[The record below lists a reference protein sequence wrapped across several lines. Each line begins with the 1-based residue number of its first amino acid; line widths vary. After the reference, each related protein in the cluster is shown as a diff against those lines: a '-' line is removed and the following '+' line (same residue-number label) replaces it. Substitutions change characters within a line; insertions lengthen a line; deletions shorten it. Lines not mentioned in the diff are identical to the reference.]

1 MPAMTRTLTPDNRSP
16 DRESWN
22 WQDAL
27 LLILFLTGIAALV
40 TTAGEFKGAYDPQ
53 FKVSLEL
60 WNLPAY
66 TLQTLLRMLAGFL
79 LSLTFSISY
88 ASLAYYNRLAGMVLL
103 PLLDILQSI
112 PVLSF
117 LPAVMLTL
125 INLVPGSRIGIELAA
140 VLLIFTGMAWNLAFS
155 FYQSLTGVPRELR
168 EAALNY
174 RLSPW
179 QNFWMV
185 DLPAG
190 TIGLIWNSIMSVA
203 GGWFFLIAIES
214 FTLGSRNF
222 QLPGLGSFLA
232 TAASQQNYRALVVG
246 LGVLIGIIVLTDL
259 LIWRPL
265 IAWGDRF
272 KFELSESDGAELPV
286 VLELIRR
293 SALLRRLDETVIKP
307 LEEWFDRRFIR
318 PREEPATKPGHRRRW
333 AAPLLL
339 GLGALWLAYLL
350 PQVLHLLQGVSGSDW
365 ARILQGGLWTSLRVA
380 AALTLSLLWTIPVGV
395 AIGRSPELARVL
407 QPLVQIAASIPATAL
422 FPVLMIALASIGGG
436 LEIGSVLLMML
447 GTMWYLLFNIIA
459 GAQAIPS
466 EMVEAAEVFQ
476 LSRLQRWTTLILPA
490 LFPYLITGI
499 VTAVGG
505 AWNAS
510 IVSEYLHFHNR
521 VLATP
526 GLGSLIAEASEH
538 SQMSLLFAATMVM
551 ALIVVAT
558 NRLVWRRLYHL
569 AEERFRLL

>member
-1 MPAMTRTLTPDNRSP
+1 MTRPLTPDNASP
-16 DRESWN
+16 DRRSWS

-27 LLILFLTGIAALV
+27 LLVLFLSGIAALV
-40 TTAGEFKGAYDPQ
+40 STAGEFKGSYDPS
-53 FKVSLEL
+53 FRVSLEL
-60 WNLPAY
+60 WRLPDY
-66 TLQTLLRMLAGFL
+66 TLQTLLRMLAGFTL
-79 LSLTFSISY
+79 ALVFSISY
-88 ASLAYYNRLAGMVLL
+88 ASLAYYNRLAGLVLL

-140 VLLIFTGMAWNLAFS
+140 ILLIFTGMAWNLAFS
-155 FYQSLTGVPRELR
+155 FYQSLSGVPRELR

-179 QNFWMV
+179 QNFWLV

-232 TAASQQNYRALVVG
+232 TAAARSDYAALAVG
-246 LGVLIGIIVLTDL
+246 LTVLVGIIVVTDL
-259 LIWRPL
+259 LVWRPL

-272 KFELSESDGAELPV
+272 KFELSEATGENAPV
-286 VLELIRR
+286 VLEWLRR
-293 SALLRRLDETVIKP
+293 SALLRRLDETLVSP
-307 LEEWFDRRFIR
+307 VAEWFDRRLLR
-318 PREEPATKPGHRRRW
+318 PGNEQPAPARVQPRW
-333 AAPLLL
+333 ATPLLL
-339 GLGALWLAYLL
+339 GLVGLWLAALL
-350 PQVLHLLQGVSGSDW
+350 PQVLTLLRGVQPGDW
-365 ARILQGGLWTSLRVA
+365 LRILQGSLWTSLRVV
-380 AALTLSLLWTIPVGV
+380 AALSLSLLWTIPVGV
-395 AIGRSPELARVL
+395 AIGRSPQLARVL
-407 QPLVQIAASIPATAL
+407 QPLVQIAASVPATAI
-422 FPVLMIALASIGGG
+422 FPVLMIGLASVGGG
-436 LEIGSVLLMML
+436 LQIGSVLLMML
-447 GTMWYLLFNIIA
+447 GTMWYLLFNVIA
-459 GAQAIPS
+459 GAQAIPG

-510 IVSEYLHFHNR
+510 IVSEYLHFRNR
-521 VLATP
+521 VLSTP

-538 SQMSLLFAATMVM
+538 GRMPLLFGATVVM

-558 NRLVWRRLYHL
+558 NRLVWRRLYRL
-569 AEERFRLL
+569 AEDRFRLL